1 MNGLEISERPD
12 WFVSSRKPASMR
24 RNVVKAMS
32 ISASSH
38 GQRSIKEFCLPP
50 LSRSEKEKFQ
60 LYITMHYYATESSVQ
75 RVEDVHL
82 QEAIRVPRPSKNM
95 IPNRKKLAGELLN
108 KCYNL
113 LKANVDIRMEGA
125 HLCLVT
131 DGWSNI
137 KNDPVINYIAT
148 SPTVCFSSSQYLLDS
163 KVTAPIGSRW
173 TSRAY

>member
-1 MNGLEISERPD
+1 
-12 WFVSSRKPASMR
+12 
-24 RNVVKAMS
+24 
-32 ISASSH
+32 
-38 GQRSIKEFCLPP
+38 
-50 LSRSEKEKFQ
+50 
-60 LYITMHYYATESSVQ
+60 MHYYATESSVQ

-82 QEAIRVPRPSKNM
+82 QEAIRVPRPRKNM

-148 SPTVCFSSSQYLLDS
+148 SPTVCYSSSQYLLDS